1 MAAAERILRAEG
13 IGAVTTRRVAGELGL
28 TPMALY
34 RHFPGK
40 DALVNALV
48 ETGFAHW
55 EVRLAAAVKAR
66 SPRRR
71 LENALAAY
79 RDFALAEPR
88 LFELMFLV
96 PRGGVPTPPGS
107 LRATPSPA
115 FAEVIAA
122 LRTSMASGELARG
135 DPEELLLL
143 VWAAAH
149 GLVALHFSGRFG
161 FDERRFR
168 RAYDRT
174 TGLLW
179 ERLRRG

>member
-1 MAAAERILRAEG
+1 
-13 IGAVTTRRVAGELGL
+13 
-28 TPMALY
+28 
-34 RHFPGK
+34 
-40 DALVNALV
+40 
-48 ETGFAHW
+48 
-55 EVRLAAAVKAR
+55 
-66 SPRRR
+66 
-71 LENALAAY
+71 
-79 RDFALAEPR
+79 
-88 LFELMFLV
+88 
-96 PRGGVPTPPGS
+96 
-107 LRATPSPA
+107 
-115 FAEVIAA
+115 VIAA